1 MHRAL
6 ALMVRSVAAPMRC
19 VVIDRCARCDASR
32 TMRGPGPGCPLL
44 RDGALRQ
51 RGGRDA
57 IRCLAAPRHGQQRQ
71 SVSKVTAC
79 GGLAGFN
86 RGGASPAVLE
96 LEARIAKLRDTV
108 QRYAKDCA
116 PYRHPQLQAIAHKHL
131 SADGA
136 PICPV
141 VNLVVMQPAERSPS
155 SLSRSR
161 LPSRSFG
168 RTLHCG

>member
-1 MHRAL
+1 
-6 ALMVRSVAAPMRC
+6 
-19 VVIDRCARCDASR
+19 
-32 TMRGPGPGCPLL
+32 
-44 RDGALRQ
+44 
-51 RGGRDA
+51 
-57 IRCLAAPRHGQQRQ
+57 LAAPRHGQQRQ

-96 LEARIAKLRDTV
+96 LEGRIAKLRDTV

-141 VNLVVMQPAERSPS
+141 RLKVTFTTWRMMPASRQEAESHAILTAGGDLVAYAPQSPS
-155 SLSRSR
+155 SAYPSCGQDRS
-161 LPSRSFG
+161 
-168 RTLHCG
+168 